1 MRRLK
6 SAERILMVQRQ
17 LQRMEERRLA
27 LVQQQEVAVDTDR
40 REILQ
45 SLNEKEVLHGLFVF
59 AMAKRL
65 RKLDEETARL
75 EVEKSVVARRLM
87 EQGRRRKRAETLFD
101 TVSDTWRRE
110 EDRRELLDTI
120 EQASVAPKASLP

>member
-1 MRRLK
+1 VRRLK
-6 SAERILMVQRQ
+6 SAGRILVVQRQ
-17 LQRMEERRLA
+17 LQRMEERKLA
-27 LVQQQEVAVDTDR
+27 LVQQQEAAVDADR

-45 SLNEKEVLHGLFVF
+45 SLNDKEVLHGLFVF

-101 TVSDTWRRE
+101 TVSDSWRRE

>member
-6 SAERILMVQRQ
+6 SAERILTVQRQ

-27 LVQQQEVAVDTDR
+27 AVQQREAAVDADR

-45 SLNEKEVLHGLFVF
+45 SLNETEVLHGLFVF

-65 RKLDEETARL
+65 RKLDEEAASL
-75 EVEKSVVARRLM
+75 ETEKSVVARRLM
-87 EQGRRRKRAETLFD
+87 EQGRRRKRAETLFEG
-101 TVSDTWRRE
+101 VSDAWRRE

-120 EQASVAPKASLP
+120 EQASGPPKASLP